1 MLIESAMVGHT
12 LRNCLILFAGGLV
25 GAGAA
30 RADTYYAERSD
41 DGYAR
46 SRSETVWRDETVTTG
61 IGVGIQAGGGV
72 LGFVDPSLRDT
83 TGSVGGMWAFRAAFG
98 TRIPLALEVGYSG
111 SATPIDTEFGR
122 ADALMIGTAIESA
135 LRYNA
140 LPRNAWS
147 PYVFAGLG
155 WQRFTIDDTAFQL
168 SDVGIGNRDDLLVV
182 PLGVGFSYRIGAVVT
197 DMRGT
202 FRAAT
207 GEDLVLEDP
216 TLSLA
221 TGAGR
226 FAPMHTW
233 DASLN
238 VGYEF

>member
-1 MLIESAMVGHT
+1 MLVESAMVGHT
-12 LRNCLILFAGGLV
+12 LRNCLILFAEALV
-25 GAGAA
+25 GVQAA
-30 RADTYYAERSD
+30 RADVYYAERSD

-46 SRSETVWRDETVTTG
+46 PRSETVWRDEAVTTG
-61 IGVGIQAGGGV
+61 IGIGIAAGGGM

-83 TGSVGGMWAFRAAFG
+83 TGSIGGMWAFRAAFG
-98 TRIPLALEVGYSG
+98 THIPLALEVGYIG
-111 SATPIDTEFGR
+111 SATPIESEFGR
-122 ADALMIGTAIESA
+122 ADALMIGTALESA
-135 LRYNA
+135 LRYNVV
-140 LPRNAWS
+140 PRAAWS

-155 WQRFTIDDTAFQL
+155 WQRFTIDDAAFQL
-168 SDVGIGNRDDLLVV
+168 SDTGIGNRDDLLVLPV
-182 PLGVGFSYRIGAVVT
+182 GVGFSYRFGAVVT
-197 DMRGT
+197 DLRGT

-216 TLSLA
+216 MLSLA

>member
-1 MLIESAMVGHT
+1 MLVESAMVRHT
-12 LRNCLILFAGGLV
+12 VRNGFILC
-25 GAGAA
+25 AGALAGVEGA
-30 RADTYYAERSD
+30 RADAYFAERSD

-46 SRSETVWRDETVTTG
+46 PRSETVWHDEAVATG
-61 IGVGIQAGGGV
+61 IGVGIEAGGGV

-83 TGSVGGMWAFRAAFG
+83 TGSIGGMWAFRAAFG
-98 TRIPLALEVGYSG
+98 THVPVALEVGYIG

-122 ADALMIGTAIESA
+122 ADALMIGTALESA

-140 LPRNAWS
+140 FPRAAWS

-168 SDVGIGNRDDLLVV
+168 SDTGIGNRDDLLVV
-182 PLGVGFSYRIGAVVT
+182 PVGVGFSYRMGAVVT
-197 DMRGT
+197 DLRGT

-216 TLSLA
+216 ALSLS